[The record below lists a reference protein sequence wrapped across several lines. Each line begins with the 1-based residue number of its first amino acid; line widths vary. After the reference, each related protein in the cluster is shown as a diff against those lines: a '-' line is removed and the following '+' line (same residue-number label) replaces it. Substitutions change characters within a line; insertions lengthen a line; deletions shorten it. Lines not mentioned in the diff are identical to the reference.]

1 MRILISVLFLTTLAA
16 AQETIPYEPAA
27 SAVSLRDVGK
37 ACEGAVM
44 ASVDSNTADFKAQGI
59 VDRTQDGE
67 IVEDPRDPSTAA
79 FARAGEKMMAVS
91 QRMYGDGRLV
101 IALISSS
108 EINAWSLPHWIDS
121 DSPISLVCI
130 PTAMAKFVHNED
142 ELAFVIGHEI
152 GHTVDADCRPLVTT
166 ASTARG
172 NKALCE
178 LRADEIGYN
187 FLWRM
192 GYDGYAAAGYFGRW
206 EMYSG
211 EMQTGLLGSLHQA
224 LMDHPIT
231 PKRIENMRRLL
242 LEATKQVRAS
252 H

>member
-1 MRILISVLFLTTLAA
+1 MRILITALFLTTLAA
-16 AQETIPYEPAA
+16 AQEVIPYEPAHRA
-27 SAVSLRDVGK
+27 QANARQAIGK
-37 ACEGAVM
+37 ACQGAVL
-44 ASVDSNTADFKAQGI
+44 ASVDSNTTDFKAQGI

-79 FARAGEKMMAVS
+79 FAHAGEKMMAVS

-108 EINAWSLPHWIDS
+108 EINAWSIPHWGNGDS
-121 DSPISLVCI
+121 VISLVCI

-152 GHTVDADCRPLVTT
+152 GHTVDAECRMRTQVTRNNQT
-166 ASTARG
+166 T
-172 NKALCE
+172 CE

-242 LEATKQVRAS
+242 LEATKQARTA